1 MQQKDS
7 VPAVLGML
15 NDAHLET
22 VRENRHYLKT
32 ICEILCLTA
41 ERQIAQRETSK
52 FRRQDVDLEVIDFG
66 PNSGIFLSI
75 LALVAKHDQI
85 VARKIRNGPSNA
97 KYTHHTVQNALIS
110 IMAEMVLQEI
120 AAEVA
125 SAQYF
130 SILADESKD
139 LSKKEQVSVVIRYL
153 YNGSVYEEFIGLAE
167 AHRLNAE
174 GLTHTIVS
182 LVNKLSVLSGN
193 CILLRNCIGQ
203 GYDGASVVAG
213 HL

>member
-1 MQQKDS
+1 M
-7 VPAVLGML
+7 
-15 NDAHLET
+15 
-22 VRENRHYLKT
+22 
-32 ICEILCLTA
+32 
-41 ERQIAQRETSK
+41 
-52 FRRQDVDLEVIDFG
+52 
-66 PNSGIFLSI
+66 
-75 LALVAKHDQI
+75 DQ
-85 VARKIRNGPSNA
+85 ANA
-97 KYTHHTVQNALIS
+97 KYTHHTLQNALIS

-167 AHRLNAE
+167 AHRLNA

-182 LVNKLSVLSGN
+182 LVNKFSVLSGN

-213 HL
+213 HLSGVSGVFRGGGPRPPPPIIARSVAHPSVAKTL